1 MVGWRRK
8 SRFILGRWPSV
19 SITHHFTLLR
29 IPLPSVYVCAVA
41 LACEMRP
48 NDKLLN
54 AREKYIEGRIAFISK
69 QKDQALASWKK
80 ASELDPTWAMPP
92 NGVGVIY
99 NEKKN
104 FEAARKY
111 LFEAV
116 RREASWAV
124 PYNSIGTSLLS

>member
-1 MVGWRRK
+1 
-8 SRFILGRWPSV
+8 
-19 SITHHFTLLR
+19 
-29 IPLPSVYVCAVA
+29 
-41 LACEMRP
+41 MRP

-80 ASELDPTWAMPP
+80 ASELDPTWAMPR

-124 PYNSIGTSLLS
+124 PYNSIGTSYYLEKKYDDASTYYMKAVERSPNWARPHAWLGDVAMERNDFGTAID